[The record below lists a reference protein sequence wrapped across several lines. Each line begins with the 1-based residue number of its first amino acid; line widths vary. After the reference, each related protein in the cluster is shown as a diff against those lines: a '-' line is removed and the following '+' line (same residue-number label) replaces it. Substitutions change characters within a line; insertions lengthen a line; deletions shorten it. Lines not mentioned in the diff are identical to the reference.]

1 MTISRRA
8 LLAAAASLPVA
19 VAGHGLAATAL
30 AQQFA
35 TGYHPRAESIAD
47 GIWMVRGADEA
58 IAMTNGGAIANS
70 AFIATDEG
78 TILFDPGPS
87 REYALALAALAEQVT
102 GKPVTRVYVSHLH
115 PDHALGAAGFA
126 PELLHALPE
135 TRRELVDEGE
145 GFADG
150 MYRILADWMKGT
162 ALVLPNGDVK
172 PGDVTYGGRKLRLL
186 ALQGHSGGDLAL
198 LDHATGTLIAGDLV
212 FNNRAPATP
221 HADIAAW
228 QKSLTELA
236 AVPHNI
242 LLPGHG
248 PLDTGGLNTGGQD
261 AIAQTA
267 DWLGWLDGALHDAV
281 AQGLDMAEAGNIAI
295 PGRFAGVKLARYELQ
310 RSVSHFYP
318 ALEAELLPRL

>member
-1 MTISRRA
+1 
-8 LLAAAASLPVA
+8 
-19 VAGHGLAATAL
+19 
-30 AQQFA
+30 
-35 TGYHPRAESIAD
+35 
-47 GIWMVRGADEA
+47 MVRGADEA
-58 IAMTNGGAIANS
+58 IAMDNGGAIANS
-70 AFIATDEG
+70 ALIETDAG

-87 REYALALAALAEQVT
+87 REYALALADLAKEVT

-135 TRRELVDEGE
+135 TRKELVDEGE

-162 ALVLPNGDVK
+162 SLVLPNGDVK
-172 PGDVTYGGRKLRLL
+172 PGDVTYGGRKMRLL

-198 LDHATGTLIAGDLV
+198 IDHATGTLIAGDLV
-212 FNNRAPATP
+212 FNDRAPATP

-228 QKSLTELA
+228 QKSLKELA
-236 AVPHNI
+236 ATSHRI

-248 PLDTGGLNTGGQD
+248 PLDTGGQA

-267 DWLGWLDGALHDAV
+267 DWLGWLDDALHDAV
-281 AQGLDMAEAGNIAI
+281 AQGLDMTEAGNIAI
-295 PGRFAGVKLARYELQ
+295 PKRFSDVKLARYELQ

-318 ALEAELLPRL
+318 SLEAELLPRL